1 MSRAAGLACRLACSA
16 AALGAV
22 LAWAVLVPSA
32 GAGGEGAGGNL
43 PADTAEAGHG
53 PLRSA
58 PSAQGRPLGRAA
70 QSAVAASEP
79 PVPATSAAASITLA
93 GPSALQVGELGELVV
108 ALGPG
113 PGIRTL
119 GITVRF
125 DPDVLQAR
133 MAAPGTWA
141 GAGVGGADVVFVAD
155 IPEDA
160 ARAEI
165 RSTVPGDRAN
175 AAGGTVAMLQFQAV
189 GPGVTQVQV
198 TGIRAWDHAGRP
210 AAFPWPMPGLR
221 VTVVAAPPPGF
232 VPAPH
237 STAAAAEAAIGHS
250 D

>member
-1 MSRAAGLACRLACSA
+1 MSRAARLACGA

-32 GAGGEGAGGNL
+32 GAGGEGAGGDL
-43 PADTAEAGHG
+43 PADTAKAGHG

-108 ALGPG
+108 TLGPG

-141 GAGVGGADVVFVAD
+141 GAGGADVVFVAD

-165 RSTVPGDRAN
+165 RSTVLGDRPN
-175 AAGGTVAMLQFQAV
+175 VAGGTVAMLQFQAV

-237 STAAAAEAAIGHS
+237 SAAAAAEVAAEHS